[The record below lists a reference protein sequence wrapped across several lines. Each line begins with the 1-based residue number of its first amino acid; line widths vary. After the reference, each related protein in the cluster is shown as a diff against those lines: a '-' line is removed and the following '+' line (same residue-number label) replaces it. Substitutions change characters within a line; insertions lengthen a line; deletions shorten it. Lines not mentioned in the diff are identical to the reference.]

1 MSISFVA
8 LAFIFGELFLMASK
22 RFETEIRVKL
32 SQRGHSNLGQFWKFP
47 NGTVQLSSY
56 RHKDNLQRLN

>member
-22 RFETEIRVKL
+22 RFETEIRAQVVTK
-32 SQRGHSNLGQFWKFP
+32 
-47 NGTVQLSSY
+47 VQIYIFLIF
-56 RHKDNLQRLN
+56 NF

>member
-22 RFETEIRVKL
+22 RFETEIRAQVVTE
-32 SQRGHSNLGQFWKFP
+32 GPFKFMTVLEISKR
-47 NGTVQLSSY
+47 NGPIVEL
-56 RHKDNLQRLN
+56 